1 MSIALVRF
9 IPTDTSIPFIRN
21 RVTAFVASA
30 VLMLASLGVLF
41 GMGLNFGIDFLGG
54 TAIEVKTEG
63 AADIAMLRS
72 TLDALELGDVQV
84 QGFGAEDEALVR
96 VGQVAAERINE
107 IDGYSVQ
114 DDAEAQQAVRQIV
127 SAALQEAFPGIE
139 FQKTEALSP
148 QVSGELRVKG
158 ATAVGVALLLMLIY
172 IWFRFEWQYSVGAV
186 LALIHDVIATIG
198 FFAVTQLEF
207 NLPTIAAI
215 LTIVGYSMNDTVVV
229 YDRIREKFRKYKT
242 LPTEDVLNMA
252 INKTLSRTILTS
264 GTTLV
269 AIIAMAI
276 IGGPALESF
285 ALALIWGVAIGTYSS
300 IFVAAPLLTLTGVK
314 RTSGEEDDEDR
325 FGGNAP

>member
-21 RVTAFVASA
+21 RVAAFAASIA
-30 VLMLASLGVLF
+30 LMLASLGVLF

-63 AADIAMLRS
+63 PADIGALRS
-72 TLDALELGDVQV
+72 SLEALALGDIQV

-96 VGQVAAERINE
+96 VGQVPAERINE
-107 IDGYSVQ
+107 IEGYSVQ

-127 SAALQEAFPGIE
+127 SAALQEAFPGIV

-148 QVSGELRVKG
+148 QVSGELRQKG
-158 ATAVGVALLLMLIY
+158 ILAVGGALLLMLLY

-186 LALIHDVIATIG
+186 LALVHDVIATIG

-242 LPTEDVLNMA
+242 LPTEEVLNMA

-300 IFVAAPLLTLTGVK
+300 VFVAAPLLTLTGVK